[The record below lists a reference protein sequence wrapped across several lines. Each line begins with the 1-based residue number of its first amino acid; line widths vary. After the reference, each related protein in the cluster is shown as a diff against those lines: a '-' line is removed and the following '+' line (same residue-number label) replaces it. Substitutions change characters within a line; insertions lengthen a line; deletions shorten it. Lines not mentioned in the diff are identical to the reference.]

1 MARASREPPDYRS
14 FDYLE
19 AGVDYDVFDLPDQLA
34 RVEPYRVP
42 LSEEEEGRAE
52 RLADEH
58 LMVSFHEHAGVFPED
73 IFLTPDYVRGGRMAT
88 AFEGLAASRWD
99 AIFDNLLDGVCQI
112 HSNSGWK
119 WDDVLH
125 DLGMRLCDLHHQ
137 DFVVPVTTVD
147 EIRDAAAS
155 NRVAW
160 IVSIEGAAMIENELD
175 RIDVLYGLGVRCLGI
190 AYSEANALGSGL
202 KEPRDGGLTAFG
214 RKAVERMNKVGLLV
228 DCSHAGDRTTLDT
241 VEVSEA
247 PVVLTHIGAR
257 SLWDSNRLAPDEVLE
272 AIAGSGGVI
281 GIEAA
286 PLTTLSPDHPRHSIE
301 SVMDHFEYVKDLVGI
316 DHVAFGADTV
326 YGDHMG
332 LHHVYAAGLSIEE
345 SKRASG
351 GGGETPDYET
361 VPYVKGMENPT
372 EVSHNVVRWMVREG
386 YSDEEIGK
394 AVGGNVMR
402 VLEEVWW

>member
-1 MARASREPPDYRS
+1 MARARRDPPDYRS

-19 AGVDYDVFDLPDQLA
+19 PGADYEDFELPDQLA
-34 RVEPYRVP
+34 RVERYRVP
-42 LSEEEEGRAE
+42 LSEADEERAE
-52 RLADEH
+52 RLAEEH

-73 IFLTPDYVRGGRMAT
+73 IFQTPDYVRAGRMAT
-88 AFEGLAASRWD
+88 AFEGLAASQWD
-99 AIFDNLLDGVCQI
+99 AVFDNLLDGVCQI
-112 HSNSGWK
+112 HSRSGWK

-137 DFVVPVTTVD
+137 DFVVPALTVD
-147 EIRDAAAS
+147 DIREATDAS
-155 NRVAW
+155 RVAW
-160 IVSIEGAAMIENELD
+160 IASIEGAAMIENELD
-175 RIDVLYGLGVRCLGI
+175 RIDLLYGFGVRVLGVT
-190 AYSEANALGSGL
+190 YSEANALGSGL

-214 RKAVERMNKVGLLV
+214 RKAVERMNKVGLLI

-257 SLWDSNRLAPDEVLE
+257 ALWDSNRLAPDEVLE
-272 AIAGSGGVI
+272 AVAASGGVI

-286 PLTTLSPDHPRHSIE
+286 PLTTLAPEHTRHDIE
-301 SVMDHFEYVKDLVGI
+301 SVMAHFEYVRELVGI
-316 DHVAFGADTV
+316 DHVTFGADTV
-326 YGDHMG
+326 YGDHVG
-332 LHHVYAAGLSIEE
+332 LHHVYAAGLSLEE
-345 SKRASG
+345 SKKSAG
-351 GGGETPDYET
+351 GDTPEYES
-361 VPYVKGMENPT
+361 VPYVRGMENPT

-394 AVGGNVMR
+394 AVGGNIMR

>member
-1 MARASREPPDYRS
+1 MAGASRKAPDYRS

-19 AGVDYDVFDLPDQLA
+19 PGIDYEAFELPDQLR

-42 LSEEEEGRAE
+42 LSDEEEERAE

-99 AIFDNLLDGVCQI
+99 AVFDNLLDGVCQI

-125 DLGMRLCDLHHQ
+125 DLGMRLCDRQHQ
-137 DFVVPVTTVD
+137 DFDDPATTVD
-147 EIRDAAAS
+147 DIRGAAATD
-155 NRVAW
+155 RVAW
-160 IVSIEGAAMIENELD
+160 IASIEGAAMIENELD
-175 RIDVLYGLGVRCLGI
+175 RIDLLYGFGVRALGVT
-190 AYSEANALGSGL
+190 YSEANALGSGL
-202 KEPRDGGLTAFG
+202 KEPGDGGLTAFG
-214 RKAVERMNKVGLLV
+214 RKAVERMNRVGLLI

-272 AIAGSGGVI
+272 AIAASGGVI

-286 PLTTLSPDHPRHSIE
+286 PHTTLAPGHRRHDIE
-301 SVMDHFEYVKDLVGI
+301 SVMAHFEYVKDLVGI

-326 YGDHMG
+326 YGDHVG
-332 LHHVYAAGLSIEE
+332 LHHVYAAGLSIED
-345 SKRASG
+345 SKKSSSG
-351 GGGETPDYET
+351 GGGTPEVEE
-361 VPYVKGMENPT
+361 VPYVKGLENPT